1 MKALHLCS
9 YLIIVY
15 VMWLPFSYLVRF
27 VVKMIKEELAVHKY
41 DKKRKDSRPKDKVKT
56 D

>member
-9 YLIIVY
+9 YLIILY
-15 VMWLPFSYLVRF
+15 MMWLPFSYLFRFLIKMVR
-27 VVKMIKEELAVHKY
+27 EELAVHKY
-41 DKKRKDSRPKDKVKT
+41 DRKRVDQRPANKVKT